1 MLQDFLV
8 CLETNLTEIKKHSI
22 NSSSNNNNSNNN
34 NNNSNNSNNTN
45 NNGNS
50 NNNNNNNNKK
60 THPNH
65 HSSKISNEPKH
76 PKLNEEKYWNPD
88 LEEKEVET
96 VFQNIYRSH
105 ALTHVFWGK
114 LFFFYYLFFI
124 LIYENYLKPFY
135 T

>member
-50 NNNNNNNNKK
+50 NNNNNNNKN

-114 LFFFYYLFFI
+114 LFFFTIYFSFFI
-124 LIYENYLKPFY
+124 
-135 T
+135 